1 MDFNFPSEFLD
12 FVYLALILVGAGLLL
27 ALVLTIWVILRI
39 RRIGLPPGTDFFA
52 ALRAT
57 PLSVA
62 ILLDVLDF
70 SLDIFAAPVAWT
82 ILGYLGLKPLR
93 KVTVIESLIPGTQF
107 IPLLTVSWIV
117 ARLIEEDVRLK
128 I

>member
-1 MDFNFPSEFLD
+1 
-12 FVYLALILVGAGLLL
+12 
-27 ALVLTIWVILRI
+27 
-39 RRIGLPPGTDFFA
+39 
-52 ALRAT
+52 
-57 PLSVA
+57 VA

-117 ARLIEEDVRLK
+117 ARLLEEDVRLK